1 MPNIESNAS
10 LIAASSGINAAAC
23 AQEAELIAVLKSNA
37 SRKDKADACRILAR
51 IGTKNAIA
59 PLVALLG
66 DAEHSHMARYGLETI
81 PDNTVD
87 EALRDALGT
96 LKGRLLTGVI
106 GSLGVRRD
114 GKAVKP
120 LAKLLNC
127 SDALVARAAARALGS
142 IGTAAAAKALGKALD
157 DVCQE
162 NQLEFCEG
170 MFRCAEALAKEG
182 RKRTARSVY
191 DRLRKVDGPHQV
203 RAGALRGA
211 VLTRKGS
218 GLKLLQEALR
228 GDDFVLVAAAARTAQ
243 EVPGTDVIETLAG
256 ELDDLCCPNKQIVV
270 IQTLGMRG
278 CKKAV
283 PALTV
288 AAKKGASE
296 AVRDAAKRALAE
308 IAAAKS

>member
-1 MPNIESNAS
+1 MPNIETNAS
-10 LIAASSGINAAAC
+10 LIAASSGMNTAN
-23 AQEAELIAVLKSNA
+23 AQEAELIAVLKANS
-37 SRKDKADACRILAR
+37 SRKEKADACRLLAR
-51 IGTKNAIA
+51 CGTKNAIA
-59 PLVALLG
+59 PLVAMLG
-66 DAEHSHMARYGLETI
+66 NEEDAHMARYGLETI
-81 PDNTVD
+81 PDNAVD

-114 GKAVKP
+114 GKAVRP
-120 LAKLLNC
+120 LTKLLNN
-127 SDALVARAAARALGS
+127 SDSLVAQAAARALGS
-142 IGTAAAAKALGKALD
+142 IGSAAAAKALDKALGR
-157 DVCQE
+157 VSKE
-162 NQLEFCEG
+162 NQLAFCEG
-170 MFRCAEALAKEG
+170 LFRCAEALAKEG
-182 RKRTARSVY
+182 RKRSARAAY

-228 GDDFVLVAAAARTAQ
+228 GDDFVLVDAADRTAQ
-243 EVPGTDVIETLAG
+243 EMPGTDVIETLAN

-278 CKKAV
+278 NKKAV
-283 PALTV
+283 PALKA
-288 AAKKGASE
+288 AAKSDSAD
-296 AVRDAAKRALAE
+296 VRDAAKRALGE